1 MPHTPHITA
10 SSAISRIADGGMAV
24 YNSRLVSKP
33 ALSKVE
39 GNHSGGGNTFSPT
52 YGCRSG

>member
-1 MPHTPHITA
+1 MPNPPHITA

-24 YNSRLVSKP
+24 YNSRLVSKR

-39 GNHSGGGNTFSPT
+39 GNHSGG
-52 YGCRSG
+52 